1 MINVLNRSYRK
12 HVAWLLFL
20 LIYGELAGTL
30 YAQNLRT
37 RAIRV
42 VPSPEYAVSS
52 SPARK
57 TSVAMPEP
65 AAVVQASDTNSSL
78 TPEKVAEEE
87 VEFIGGPGQPEM
99 SSFRSVSADNMV
111 NLFTGDFSYSIPLL
125 DVGGYPVNLF
135 YNAGVS
141 MDQEASWVGLGWN
154 LNPGTVNRN
163 MRGLP
168 DDYNGVDEVTNVQS
182 MGSDLTVGV
191 SAQKNFE
198 FAGNSAFPGS
208 FTAGIFY
215 NNRRGLGLEGGL
227 SGEFTAH
234 QSMTFKNKDE
244 KTIDASIPTVGVEAG
259 ITLNSQYGM
268 TLNGGFSVYEFNK
281 KKYNQFGLSTSVGYN
296 SRQGLTDLKI
306 AGEYRTYAEK
316 EKNSGADLVGSGN
329 MNLSTNISFA
339 RASFTPTI
347 RMPLTRVNQFYKL
360 KVGKE
365 KLAFFSNGELSGYL
379 NETRID
385 NNDKTQTKPAYGYMY
400 YEEANKNKDAL
411 LDFNRLN
418 DGTFTSNK
426 PMISIP
432 VYTYDVFT
440 INGEGTGGSFRGY
453 RNNPGYIRDNETKS
467 KSSSFTVSL
476 DIGPGKFFHGGT
488 ILGGIFSPT
497 MVEEWKA
504 NNMLRNTTA
513 FRGTEGLHQ
522 GFYFKNPGEKAII
535 DEAYYNSVGGDQ
547 LIRPFL
553 TSINTPSPRLAS
565 AYQVYNKDR
574 QIERIASITSDVF
587 RKERDKRT
595 QVISYF
601 TAEEA
606 ATIGLD
612 KQIYSYKENVFPVG
626 TCTDP
631 LVKTPIDRYNRLD
644 PSFYR
649 KRHHIS
655 QVNVLEGDGRRYV
668 YGIPVYQVKQK
679 EVTFSTEST
688 PTNQLIT
695 YSGDD
700 NTVKNNKGRD
710 HYFQSQ
716 EMGGYAH
723 SFLLTA
729 ILSPDYVDVL
739 GDGLTDDDLGTGIK
753 FNYNRVDK
761 RLGRFG
767 NFWNTFKW
775 RMPLGQ
781 NTANFNEGMKADA
794 RDDKG
799 MYTYGEKELWY
810 LHSIE
815 SKNMIATFSTS
826 ARKDGKQV
834 LSENGGT
841 ASDLQ
846 AYSQKKLDRIDLYT
860 KADLLKNPATA
871 KPIKTV
877 HFSYSYKLCAN
888 YPLNGEV
895 GADGGKL
902 TLDSI
907 WFSFNGNQRQSRN
920 RYAFKYAA
928 DKGAITANPSYNS
941 NHSDRWGN
949 YKPNTANDNNLN
961 NADFPFAA
969 QDQTKANAYASA
981 WNLEKILLPG
991 GGAMN
996 VEYESDD
1003 YAFVQDKRAAQMTKI
1018 AGFSKGPSLTPTY
1031 DLYSY
1036 AGHPGDPKAAD
1047 HRFVFFD
1054 VPETLTSKEQIEALY
1069 LKDLKQLLLKLSV
1082 EMPKGNIG
1090 IPKMHEQ
1097 ITVYGTIQNYDVVP
1111 GNDHRFYIELEE
1123 TGRGSSPMVQTAMQ
1137 ILKDQLPHRAYP
1149 GYEVKGNGL
1158 VQVVRA
1164 VYGFL
1169 HAFYQGMAGFETTIK
1184 VAGGCKKVDPSYAFA
1199 RLSNPNLKKLG
1210 GGHRVKRVVIADNWS
1225 KMTKRGDI
1233 NATGLPDSYY
1243 GQEYDYTRTEEVNGA
1258 TVTVSSG
1265 VASYEPGVG
1274 NEENP
1279 FREILKYQEK
1289 QFLGPTDHSNVEL
1302 PVAET
1307 FFPSPSVGYSK
1318 VVVRSIHNKSNKRV
1332 RSGVG
1337 RQETEFF
1344 TTRDFPAF
1352 SDYTNFDP
1360 QSRKLYRPPFLNKI
1374 LNFNKKDYVTL
1385 TQGFR
1390 VVLNDMNGKM
1400 KSQTSYPENEE
1411 KTPISSTKYVYRT
1424 VETGDNKMQLD
1435 NVLPVISGPDG
1446 LVTQKLIG
1454 KEVEVMN
1461 DFREHVSYTYSR
1473 QIPLNVDVFPIGPFP
1488 VVLPS
1493 IFKMAFRDESMYRSA
1508 STLKVVNQYGILDSI
1523 INNDKG
1529 SIVTT
1534 KNLVYDAETGEVLVS
1549 RTNNEFKKPVY
1560 KFSYPA
1566 WWVNSGMEQAYR
1578 NIDMVYRG
1586 VLFRNG
1592 KIENLSPQQMST
1604 FESGDEL
1611 YAIIDNWDPIT
1622 ETTGCVI
1629 EGYPLTIDP
1638 SKANL
1643 IWAVALNKD
1652 DRNAGSNEF
1661 IFLDR
1666 TGQPFNA
1673 KSATI
1678 RLIRSG
1684 KRNMIGASV
1693 GNIVS
1698 MENPVREI
1706 TEGVHRLMFDD
1717 NTNVLNAGAMEFR
1730 EKWRAQ
1736 QMFYTKDSLMTITR
1750 KAPLHNAVV
1759 ALSNWRIINQFDANN
1774 GKPQVRHEIRPAYL
1788 LARHRSFG
1796 ASKNNTHARDRSYML
1811 FDISSIPAGQTI
1823 YSAKMSLSAH
1833 SPKPGASISLN
1844 HPFFGENNHNGASPH
1859 YRDLQVPV
1867 GLYNFRLSR
1876 TLSGW
1881 PVDNDN
1887 NAWMNMLSDEGGR
1900 GDGFERIV
1908 TGPAS
1913 ATQSYELV
1921 STDSRIDI
1929 TALFKGMYRDKNDP
1943 LKNYAPGIVMRM
1955 LYDTNWNRIMERRV
1969 CFFSGGNSGEYNVAP
1984 YIGVQYYNCSEA
1996 YGLPGNP
2003 ATPPPGQQT
2012 VDCISQEIVTLCL
2025 SVFNKKQ
2032 MNPYVEGVL
2041 GNWRSLR
2048 SYVYYGERRES
2059 EPLTSTDISKMGVI
2073 KLFEPYW
2080 TLAANNNEKIEQ
2092 SGSNKWTW
2100 NSEVTLYNR
2109 KGAELENRDPLGRY
2123 NAGIYGYL
2131 ETLPLAVVN
2140 NSQLRQ
2146 SAYEGFEDYDYK
2158 DNPCPPY
2165 CNPYPRHFNSGIDA
2179 TMRVSTQAHTGK
2191 YSAKIPALTSYMMPL
2206 RVTAANTETK
2216 PDIRIKIQKNEY
2228 QRTTVRPKG
2237 IGLTAS
2243 YYNNSTFTAPVA
2255 KTVVPE
2261 TRFSH
2266 DVYSKRIPLLNVWI
2280 CEDNRGTLPPEINC
2294 ANVSVEWDGYVQ
2306 VPTTGIYKFDA
2317 SVYDDEAKVWIDSD
2331 GNGSTETQLL
2341 WAKLNQVHTVTG
2353 ITLTAGT
2360 LYRIKFQYRQETSQG
2375 HINFVW
2381 KTPDEN
2387 GNFNDNQTPRPLNP
2401 INFYPVGQQSLAD
2414 GTVATETFICEKP
2427 DTIQTITNPM
2437 IQSFSMIPGTKVV
2450 ASLWVKMGENDC
2462 QCSSYAGQLLLNVN
2476 NSAGEFIAGLTPKE
2490 RVIEGW
2496 QQFEGVFTVPPSGAV
2511 QLEFNANAPGKALY
2525 FDDLRIHPFNGNMK
2539 SFVYDE
2545 VTLRLSA
2552 ELDENN
2558 FATFYEYDDEG
2569 TPVRVKKETKNGIKT
2584 IKETRSSLQ
2593 KNNIEL

>member
-1 MINVLNRSYRK
+1 MINVLNRYHR

-30 YAQNLRT
+30 YAQNVQNH
-37 RAIRV
+37 AIRFSP
-42 VPSPEYAVSS
+42 PSHYVASL
-52 SPARK
+52 SPAK
-57 TSVAMPEP
+57 LSP
-65 AAVVQASDTNSSL
+65 VVRQEQAPIVTQTADTLSSL
-78 TPEKVAEEE
+78 RSGRIQEGAA
-87 VEFIGGPGQPEM
+87 EFIGGPGQPEM
-99 SSFRSVSADNMV
+99 SSFRSVGADNMV

-191 SAQKNFE
+191 SGQKNFE
-198 FAGNSAFPGS
+198 FGGNSAFPGA
-208 FTAGIFY
+208 FTGGIFY
-215 NNRRGLGLEGGL
+215 NNRRGLGIEGGL

-234 QSMTFKNKDE
+234 QSMTIKNKDE
-244 KTIDASIPTVGVEAG
+244 KTVDASIPTVGIEAG

-306 AGEYRTYAEK
+306 AGEYRTYK
-316 EKNSGADLVGSGN
+316 EIAKNDGLALIGDGN
-329 MNLSTNISFA
+329 MNLSTSISFA

-347 RMPLTRVNQFYKL
+347 RMPVTRVNQFYKL
-360 KVGKE
+360 KLGKE
-365 KLAFFSNGELSGYL
+365 KLAFFSNAEISGYL
-379 NETRID
+379 NESRID
-385 NNDKTQTKPAYGYMY
+385 DNDKIQTKPAYGYMH
-400 YEEANKNKDAL
+400 YEEGKNDKDAL

-432 VYTYDVFT
+432 VYTHDVFT
-440 INGEGTGGSFRGY
+440 INGEGTGGSFRAY
-453 RNNPGYIRDNETKS
+453 RNNPGYVRDNETKS

-476 DIGPGKFFHGGT
+476 DLGPGKFFHGGT
-488 ILGGIFSPT
+488 ILGGIFSPA
-497 MVEEWKA
+497 MVGEWKT
-504 NNMLRNTTA
+504 NNMLRNAAA
-513 FRGTEGLHQ
+513 FKETDGLHQ
-522 GFYFKNPGEKAII
+522 GVYFKNPGEKAII
-535 DEAYYNSVGGDQ
+535 DEAYYNSIGGDQ

-574 QIERIASITSDVF
+574 QIERVAPITSDVF

-606 ATIGLD
+606 AAVGLD
-612 KQIYSYKENVFPVG
+612 KQIYSYKENIFPVG

-631 LVKTPIDRYNRLD
+631 LIKTPIDRYNRLD
-644 PSFYR
+644 PAFYR
-649 KRHHIS
+649 KGHHIS

-679 EVTFSTEST
+679 EVTFSTEAT
-688 PTNQLIT
+688 PVNQVVT

-700 NTVKNNKGRD
+700 NSIRNNKGRD
-710 HYFQSQ
+710 HYYQSQ

-753 FNYNRVDK
+753 FNYNRVDMRLG
-761 RLGRFG
+761 RLGRF
-767 NFWNTFKW
+767 WNAYKW

-815 SKNMIATFSTS
+815 SKNMIATFRTS

-834 LSENGGT
+834 VDENGGSV
-841 ASDLQ
+841 SDAQ

-860 KADLLKNPATA
+860 KADLLKNPGTA

-877 HFSYSYKLCAN
+877 HFSYSYKLCSN

-928 DKGAITANPSYNS
+928 DKGTISANPSYNS
-941 NHSDRWGN
+941 SHNDRWGN
-949 YKPNTANDNNLN
+949 YKPNTANDNNIS

-991 GGAMN
+991 GGSMN

-1036 AGHPGDPKAAD
+1036 AGGSADLKASD

-1054 VPETLTSKEQIEALY
+1054 VAEELTGKTQIEQLY
-1069 LKDLKQLLLKLSV
+1069 LKDLKQLLLKLAV

-1090 IPKMHEQ
+1090 IPKMYEL
-1097 ITVYGTIQNYDVVP
+1097 ITVYGSIKDYGVVP
-1111 GNDHRFYIELEE
+1111 DNNRRFYIELEE
-1123 TGRGSSPMVQTAMQ
+1123 TDRGSSPMVQTAMQ

-1184 VAGGCKKVDPSYAFA
+1184 VAGGCKKVDPAYAFA

-1225 KMTKRGDI
+1225 KMTKRG
-1233 NATGLPDSYY
+1233 NELATGLPDSYY
-1243 GQEYDYTRTEEVNGA
+1243 GQEYDYTRTEEVNGIM
-1258 TVTVSSG
+1258 VSVSSG

-1279 FREILKYQEK
+1279 FREVMKYQEK

-1307 FFPSPSVGYSK
+1307 FFPAPSVGYSK
-1318 VVVRSIHNKSNKRV
+1318 VTVKSIHNKSNKRI

-1360 QSRKLYRPPFLNKI
+1360 QSRKLYRPPFINKI

-1400 KSQTSYPENEE
+1400 KSQASYPENEE

-1424 VETGDNKMQLD
+1424 IETGDNKMQLD

-1446 LVTQKLIG
+1446 IVAQKLIG
-1454 KEVEVMN
+1454 KDVEVMN

-1488 VVLPS
+1488 VILPS

-1560 KFSYPA
+1560 KFNYPA

-1578 NIDMVYRG
+1578 NIDMVYKG
-1586 VLFRNG
+1586 VFFRNG
-1592 KIENLSPQQMST
+1592 KIENLSPQQMSS

-1611 YAIIDNWDPIT
+1611 YVTIDNRDPIA
-1622 ETTGCVI
+1622 ESIGCI
-1629 EGYPLTIDP
+1629 IGQHPSTIP
-1638 SKANL
+1638 ASTANL

-1673 KSATI
+1673 MSATI
-1678 RLIRSG
+1678 RVIRSG

-1698 MENPVREI
+1698 LANPVKEVE
-1706 TEGVHRLMFDD
+1706 EGVHSLVFDD
-1717 NTNVLNAGAMEFR
+1717 YTDVLNAGAMEFR

-1750 KAPLHNAVV
+1750 KAPLRNAI
-1759 ALSNWRIINQFDANN
+1759 APLSNWRIINQFDADN

-1788 LARHRSFG
+1788 LARHKSFG
-1796 ASKNNTHARDRSYML
+1796 PSKTKTHVRDRSYML

-1833 SPKPGASISLN
+1833 SPKPGSTISVN
-1844 HPFFGENNHNGASPH
+1844 HQFFGENNHNGSSPH
-1859 YRDLQVPV
+1859 YRDIQVPI

-1881 PVDNDN
+1881 PGDNDN

-1913 ATQSYELV
+1913 STQSYELV

-1929 TALFKGMYRDKNDP
+1929 TTLFKGMYRDKNDP
-1943 LKNYAPGIVMRM
+1943 AKNFAPGIVMRM

-1969 CFFSGGNSGEYNVAP
+1969 CFYSSGNSGEYNVAP
-1984 YIGVQYYNCSEA
+1984 YLAVQYYNCSEA

-2012 VDCISQEIVTLCL
+2012 VDCVSQEIVKLCL

-2059 EPLTSTDISKMGVI
+2059 DPVTTTDISKMGVI

-2080 TLAANNNEKIEQ
+2080 TLAASNNEKIEP

-2131 ETLPLAVVN
+2131 ETLPLAVAN
-2140 NSQLRQ
+2140 NSKLRE
-2146 SAYEGFEDYDYK
+2146 SAYEGFEDYDYT

-2165 CNPYPRHFNSGIDA
+2165 CNPYPRHFNAGMDA
-2179 TMRVSTQAHTGK
+2179 SMRVSNQAHTGK
-2191 YSAKIPALTSYMMPL
+2191 YSAKIPQLTSYTMPL
-2206 RVTAANTETK
+2206 KVTPDDVITK
-2216 PDIRIKIQKNEY
+2216 PDIMIRILKTPYEKV
-2228 QRTTVRPKG
+2228 TVTPQG
-2237 IGLTAS
+2237 TGLTAI
-2243 YYNNSTFTAPVA
+2243 YRNNFDYSGPAAV
-2255 KTVVPE
+2255 TVPAE
-2261 TRFSH
+2261 TRFYHNITYERDGFRPPTCTS
-2266 DVYSKRIPLLNVWI
+2266 
-2280 CEDNRGTLPPEINC
+2280 TLPNGVNC
-2294 ANVSVEWDGYVQ
+2294 TYSSVEWNGYLQ
-2306 VPTTGIYKFDA
+2306 VATTGIYKFDA
-2317 SVYDDEAKVWIDSD
+2317 TMFDDEAAVYIDENNDDVAEKVLFF
-2331 GNGSTETQLL
+2331 GNIHGTHIVE
-2341 WAKLNQVHTVTG
+2341 AV
-2353 ITLTAGT
+2353 TLTAGKA
-2360 LYRIKFQYRQETSQG
+2360 YRIKFLFRNGAKEG
-2375 HINFVW
+2375 FVNFVW

-2387 GNFNDNQTPRPLNP
+2387 GVSSDSRPWMPLNP
-2401 INFYPVGQQSLAD
+2401 LNFYPVGEKNRAED
-2414 GTVATETFICEKP
+2414 AIDTVTYICEKP
-2427 DTIQTITNPM
+2427 DTIQAVKNHL
-2437 IQSFSMIPGTKVV
+2437 IQSFSMVPGSKMVTSV
-2450 ASLWVKMGENDC
+2450 WVKMGENDC
-2462 QCSSYAGQLLLNVN
+2462 QCSSYQGQLLLNIN
-2476 NSAGEFIAGLTPKE
+2476 TATGETIGQLTPKE

-2496 QQFEGVFTVPPSGAV
+2496 QQYEGVFTVPLSGSV
-2511 QLEFNANAPGKALY
+2511 VLEFNANASGKALY
-2525 FDDLRIHPFNGNMK
+2525 FDDLRVHPFNGNMK
-2539 SFVYDE
+2539 SFVYDQ

-2569 TPVRVKKETKNGIKT
+2569 TPVRIKKETKNGIKT